1 MIRAGARAG
10 TIYDLL
16 APPLIL
22 VTPFIDFTQH
32 NGYGYAA
39 PEFWICVAGLAAIG
53 LLSGLIMALGGTWLR
68 VLGTAGLL
76 TLFVDLQFDWF
87 DSLPHLWVPVG
98 LLGAILLCWLT
109 RKHLSR
115 VVTAMFAA
123 MLAPTLALYVLG
135 GEPTSSNIARMR
147 AGVDP
152 APAKWPADDR
162 AHHLGRAHG
171 HRGHTGRPGW
181 PRDQG
186 PDKVLLPIS
195 RVPPVWP
202 CV

>member
-1 MIRAGARAG
+1 MIRTTARAC

-32 NGYGYAA
+32 NGYGYTA
-39 PEFWICVAGLAAIG
+39 PSSGSVSPELVAIG
-53 LLSGLIMALGGTWLR
+53 LLSGLVMALGGTWLR

-115 VVTAMFAA
+115 VVTADVRRYARPDRRA
-123 MLAPTLALYVLG
+123 LRPGRRAKPRRVLRGCGLALTL
-135 GEPTSSNIARMR
+135 PRRMACRRSCTSSWTSTSASR
-147 AGVDP
+147 AYRTSLM
-152 APAKWPADDR
+152 AEK
-162 AHHLGRAHG
+162 
-171 HRGHTGRPGW
+171 
-181 PRDQG
+181 PRT
-186 PDKVLLPIS
+186 
-195 RVPPVWP
+195 
-202 CV
+202 